1 MEMALVEK
9 LGRMRVTRPGGTAG
23 ELVLPSL
30 DTILGGVVR
39 WCCGEVMRELLG
51 LQASL
56 STPSCS
62 DNMLCDFSNQTNLK
76 WVSDKSDENPSKFDT
91 VLDG

>member
-1 MEMALVEK
+1 MTPVVRKMRRLEMALVEK

-39 WCCGEVMRELLG
+39 WWCGEVVV
-51 LQASL
+51 
-56 STPSCS
+56 
-62 DNMLCDFSNQTNLK
+62 
-76 WVSDKSDENPSKFDT
+76 W
-91 VLDG
+91 

>member
-1 MEMALVEK
+1 MTPMARKVRRLEMALVEK

-39 WCCGEVMRELLG
+39 WWCGEEVV
-51 LQASL
+51 
-56 STPSCS
+56 
-62 DNMLCDFSNQTNLK
+62 
-76 WVSDKSDENPSKFDT
+76 W
-91 VLDG
+91 

>member
-1 MEMALVEK
+1 MTPVAMKVRRLEMALVEK

-39 WCCGEVMRELLG
+39 WCCGEEVV
-51 LQASL
+51 
-56 STPSCS
+56 
-62 DNMLCDFSNQTNLK
+62 
-76 WVSDKSDENPSKFDT
+76 W
-91 VLDG
+91 

>member
-1 MEMALVEK
+1 MTPVARKMRRLEMALVEK

-39 WCCGEVMRELLG
+39 WWCGEVVV
-51 LQASL
+51 
-56 STPSCS
+56 
-62 DNMLCDFSNQTNLK
+62 
-76 WVSDKSDENPSKFDT
+76 W
-91 VLDG
+91 